1 MTHAVTPKPGS
12 PRPDASP
19 APTNAAMRDAD
30 TDTSH
35 MFMSSLRPERRE
47 RQLALATVIVSA
59 AIFVALAPFA
69 KMPLAQE
76 WGFIPVYQTAILVN
90 DMVTAGLLLGQYAI
104 LRERALLALAAG
116 YLFTGFMAGVHMLT
130 FPGLFAPT
138 GLLHAGEQTTAW
150 LYMFWHGGFPLVV
163 ACYAL
168 LRDAPRTPPKPVRH
182 AAIPIAG
189 CIVATA
195 LATGAVALFT
205 TAGHDYL
212 PRVMRGNRMIEPLQ
226 SPVVAVWALN
236 LIALAL
242 MWRRRRRHSVLDLWV
257 MIVTVAWLFDI
268 AMSAML
274 NHGRFDLGFYAGR
287 TYGLVASSL
296 VLFALLFENGRL
308 HARTARALAG
318 ERHEHQLVLQK
329 TAELNDANERLE
341 QRVAARTAQLSAS
354 NRDLRREVEE
364 RVRAERA
371 LQASREELR
380 EISAISASAREAEQ
394 RRIARELHDELAQT
408 LATLKNDLEWLIDH
422 VPQDDAQLAR
432 KIAAMHGL
440 ARGAVA
446 ATRRI
451 ASDLRP
457 LMLDDLG
464 FAAAM
469 QWLVQNFRQRHG
481 IGCTLHVA
489 PPEQNLAEPYATAVF
504 RIAQEALANVAR
516 HAAASQVEVELVCG
530 DDAIALTIRDDGAGF
545 DPGDPRKPG
554 SFGLVGLRE
563 RAYLVGGTLRIDTAR
578 GKGTTID
585 VHIPLQPAHA
595 TFVAGEHHTGHT
607 G

>member
-1 MTHAVTPKPGS
+1 MTHTVTPQQGS
-12 PRPDASP
+12 TRQNDPP
-19 APTNAAMRDAD
+19 PTEAATRDAD
-30 TDTSH
+30 TDTSR
-35 MFMSSLRPERRE
+35 MFMSSLPPEPSERR
-47 RQLALATVIVSA
+47 LALATVIVSA

-69 KMPLAQE
+69 AMPLAQE

-90 DMVTAGLLLGQYAI
+90 DMATAGLLLGQFAI

-150 LYMFWHGGFPLVV
+150 LYMFWHGGFPLAV

-168 LRDAPRTPPKPVRH
+168 LRDGPRMPPQPARH
-182 AAIPIAG
+182 AAVPIAG
-189 CIVATA
+189 CIAASVLT
-195 LATGAVALFT
+195 TVAVALFT
-205 TAGHDYL
+205 TAGHAYL
-212 PRVMRGNRMIEPLQ
+212 PRVMHGNRMIEPLL
-226 SPVVAVWALN
+226 SPVVAVWVLN
-236 LIALAL
+236 LVALGL
-242 MWRRRRRHSVLDLWV
+242 MWRRRRRQSVLDLWV
-257 MIVTVAWLFDI
+257 TIVTVAWLFDI
-268 AMSAML
+268 ALSAML

-287 TYGLVASSL
+287 TYGLIASSV

-308 HARTARALAG
+308 HARTARALSG

-341 QRVAARTAQLSAS
+341 QRVAARTTQLSVS

-380 EISAISASAREAEQ
+380 EIAAISASAREAEQ

-422 VPQDDAQLAR
+422 VPQDDALLAR

-469 QWLVQNFRQRHG
+469 QWLVQDFRQRHG
-481 IGCTLHVA
+481 IACTLRVD

-516 HAAASQVEVELVCG
+516 HAAASQVDVDLACS
-530 DDAIALTIRDDGAGF
+530 DDDIALTIRDNGAGF
-545 DPGDPRKPG
+545 DLGDPRKPS

-563 RAYLVGGTLRIDTAR
+563 RAYLVGGTLDIDTAR

-585 VHIPLQPAHA
+585 VHVPLTGGPAPAQAAEPGARH
-595 TFVAGEHHTGHT
+595 VR
-607 G
+607 